1 MILDGKLVAEDVA
14 VGHRDRKSQGT
25 SRNRGDHED
34 ESHVH
39 GFTIFHTTHVTLRLL
54 AGQVAGPAKID
65 HCSLLIIND
74 HNGL

>member
-1 MILDGKLVAEDVA
+1 MSQSATETARVKEQAEIV
-14 VGHRDRKSQGT
+14 VIM
-25 SRNRGDHED
+25 ED

-65 HCSLLIIND
+65 HCSLLIIDD